1 MMKPQQL
8 QRFEDGKTG
17 QWLPLTAPPIRLCT
31 GAGAQVRPSSRL
43 LLLWIATG
51 CGSCSSL
58 SGFDAYNLVIVNQ
71 FAGGLVQGIQSAI
84 SNFRVESG
92 YL

>member
-1 MMKPQQL
+1 MVKPQQL
-8 QRFEDGKTG
+8 QRFEDGKNWSMAT
-17 QWLPLTAPPIRLCT
+17 LTAPPIRLCT

-58 SGFDAYNLVIVNQ
+58 SGIRR
-71 FAGGLVQGIQSAI
+71 IQLGDETHTTERLS
-84 SNFRVESG
+84 
-92 YL
+92 